1 MKKFYENP
9 VVEITVFDVEDV
21 ITVSVVGSTL
31 TDAAAEQ
38 LIDAIETEGAV
49 IENTNIIAAKKYSA
63 YNW

>member
-21 ITVSVVGSTL
+21 ITISTVSTL
-31 TDAAAEQ
+31 QYNSAAEQ
-38 LIDAIETEGAV
+38 LIDAIQDEGAK
-49 IENTNIIAAKKYSA
+49 IENTTVIAAKKYSA

>member
-31 TDAAAEQ
+31 TEEAANQ
-38 LIDAIETEGAV
+38 LIDAIETGAV
-49 IENTNIIAAKKYSA
+49 IDNTNVIAAKKYSS

>member
-21 ITVSVVGSTL
+21 ITVSVVGTTL
-31 TDAAAEQ
+31 APGAAEQ
-38 LIDAIETEGAV
+38 LIDAIESGAV
-49 IENTNIIAAKKYSA
+49 IENTSIIAAKKYSA